1 MDTIQHTQ
9 DLLNN
14 PFGLAFITTLF
25 FASVIEFFIL
35 WIQLLG
41 DIRENKSPIPT
52 IFLLFLT
59 LSCCLGLFIKAYQAE
74 GIDWIIRGWFVAL
87 AILAIGA
94 SLSYLFWKKIDK
106 FLDKFVK

>member
-25 FASVIEFFIL
+25 FASVIEFILL
-35 WIQLLG
+35 WIQLAG
-41 DIRENKSPIPT
+41 DIRENKNPILT

-59 LSCCLGLFIKAYQAE
+59 LSCCLGLFIKAYQTE
-74 GIDWIIRGWFVAL
+74 GVNWITRGWFVAL
-87 AILAIGA
+87 AILVIGV

-106 FLDKFVK
+106 FLNRFVK